1 MTRWVLPGL
10 MPRGFAVRAVPA
22 LAPGVLKATYAAR
35 KLRMALIV
43 ALAAAAAFLLLR
55 PQPLWSGSLES
66 LSPISRAE
74 QELDRELRRD
84 VGAPD
89 VRHLVAVSAPTEQAA
104 LEMAE
109 RASAALREAVG
120 GGWLEGFDS
129 PASYLPSEATQ
140 RARQAALPAAQTLR
154 ETLEAAR
161 KGLPFRADAFEPFVR
176 DVSQARAGPLLERS
190 SLQGTSLGLRL
201 DALLVQ
207 RAAGW
212 IGMLPLRGVKDARA
226 IAAPR
231 CRRAR
236 SSSTSRWSSTKCIE
250 AIFAKPWSI
259 PCWAPRRSRRCFS

>member
-1 MTRWVLPGL
+1 
-10 MPRGFAVRAVPA
+10 
-22 LAPGVLKATYAAR
+22 
-35 KLRMALIV
+35 MALIV

-66 LSPISRAE
+66 LSLDFARRAE
-74 QELDRELRRD
+74 ARPRAAPGRRRS
-84 VGAPD
+84 D

-120 GGWLEGFDS
+120 RGWLEGFDS

-154 ETLEAAR
+154 ETSEA
-161 KGLPFRADAFEPFVR
+161 RAQRPAVPGRRLRAFVR
-176 DVSQARAGPLLERS
+176 DVAGARRATSRT
-190 SLQGTSLGLRL
+190 LQPPGTSLGLRL

-212 IGMLPLRGVKDARA
+212 IGMPRCAASKMPERLP
-226 IAAPR
+226 PR

-259 PCWAPRRSRRCFS
+259 PAGRRGDRGAAFHEPALAAPCARRSRAACRGSARNIRAAGAPPA